1 MLGRSVGLSEAQ
13 IQHTGG
19 DNPPEGVYSPAQAAI
34 VRYGRES
41 TKEIHVSDE
50 TYAELA
56 AHYAQEQIM
65 EIWALV
71 GVANMI
77 NRFHAT
83 FHTDV
88 DPETLEQVAY
98 GNTESGA
105 CPLPMP
111 NNPGKTL

>member
-13 IQHTGG
+13 IRHTAS
-19 DNPPEGVYSPAQAAI
+19 DEPPEGVYSPSQAAI
-34 VRYGRES
+34 VRYGRRS
-41 TKEIHVSDE
+41 TKEVSVDGE
-50 TYAELA
+50 TYEALA
-56 AHYAQEQIM
+56 AHYSKERIM

-71 GVANMI
+71 GAANMV

-88 DPETLEQVAY
+88 DPETLEAV
-98 GNTESGA
+98 ESGDEEAGA

-111 NNPGKTL
+111 GDPS

>member
-13 IQHTGG
+13 IRHTGS
-19 DNPPEGVYSPAQAAI
+19 DDPPEGVYSPAQAAI
-34 VRYGRES
+34 VRYGRQS
-41 TKEIHVSDE
+41 TKDIHVSDE
-50 TYAELA
+50 TYKGLA
-56 AHYAQEQIM
+56 AHYQQDQVM

-71 GVANMI
+71 GVANMV

-88 DPETLEQVAY
+88 DPETLEAVAS
-98 GNTESGA
+98 GNAEAGA

-111 NNPGKTL
+111 DSPG

>member
-1 MLGRSVGLSEAQ
+1 MMLGRSVGLSEAQ

-50 TYAELA
+50 TYAALA

-71 GVANMI
+71 G
-77 NRFHAT
+77 
-83 FHTDV
+83 
-88 DPETLEQVAY
+88 
-98 GNTESGA
+98 
-105 CPLPMP
+105 
-111 NNPGKTL
+111 